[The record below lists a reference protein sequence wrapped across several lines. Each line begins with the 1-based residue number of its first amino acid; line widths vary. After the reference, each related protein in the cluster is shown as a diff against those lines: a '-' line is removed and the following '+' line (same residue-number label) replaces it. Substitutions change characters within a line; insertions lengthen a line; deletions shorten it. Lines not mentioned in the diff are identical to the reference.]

1 MHCISFLQMPPTRFL
16 SFLFSLLIFCAIAE
30 SSPFAGNIKACF
42 LDQPKPKAIPAQGS
56 KPTQRTVPKIE
67 TEIDSEQI
75 ASSEVDCSTN
85 KKLHYIAS
93 AFTVVSALMS
103 YNAAKSYNELS
114 SKNSSLATQYKNSSK
129 SSEKASY
136 KSEYDNNASK
146 MKTYKSKI
154 QSWDLLTLAGLSWN
168 VYLLMTDDSEDTVSN
183 YSNLFSSLIPQL
195 VIKTTLSEP
204 KNIFRWK
211 WRF

>member
-1 MHCISFLQMPPTRFL
+1 MPPTRFL

-30 SSPFAGNIKACF
+30 SSAFAESKKACY
-42 LDQPKPKAIPAQGS
+42 LDQPKPKTIPAQGA
-56 KPTQRTVPKIE
+56 KPNHKTIPKIE
-67 TEIDSEQI
+67 TEIDPEQM

-85 KKLHYIAS
+85 KKLHFVA
-93 AFTVVSALMS
+93 AVFTVVSALMS

-129 SSEKASY
+129 SSEKASF

-146 MKTYKSKI
+146 MKTYKSNV
-154 QSWDLLTLAGLSWN
+154 QNWDLLTLAGLGWN
-168 VYLLMTDDSEDTVSN
+168 VYLLMTDDSKDTVSN
-183 YSNLFSSLIPQL
+183 YSNPFSPLMPQF
-195 VIKTTLSEP
+195 VIKTAFSEP
-204 KNIFRWK
+204 KKIFRWK